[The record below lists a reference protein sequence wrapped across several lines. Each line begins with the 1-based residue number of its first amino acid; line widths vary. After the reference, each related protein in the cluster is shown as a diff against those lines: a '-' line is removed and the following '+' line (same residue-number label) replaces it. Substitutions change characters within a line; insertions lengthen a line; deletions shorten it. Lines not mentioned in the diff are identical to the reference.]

1 MAEAKQPPTALESAL
16 GLSFKNQALLGQAL
30 THASYANEHPEEVGD
45 SNERLEFLGDALIDL
60 VVAQELY
67 HRYPELAEGELTT
80 LRSAL
85 VRGETL
91 ARVARRL
98 GVGQHLLLG
107 QGEAASGGRDRDSN
121 LAGAMEALMGA
132 VLLDGGY
139 RVARSC
145 VLRVLRPELRRIA
158 QRGAPQDPKARLQEL
173 AHQRGLAL
181 PRYQVVGVEGPEHQR
196 RFVVQVF
203 LGDKVAGSGSDRRK
217 AGAEKQAAEAALQE
231 FP

>member
-30 THASYANEHPEEVGD
+30 THASYVNEHPEEVGD

-132 VLLDGGY
+132 VLMDGGY

-158 QRGAPQDPKARLQEL
+158 QMGAPQDPKARLQEL
-173 AHQRGLAL
+173 AHQRGLAP

-196 RFVVQVF
+196 HFVVQVF

-217 AGAEKQAAEAALQE
+217 AGAEKRAAEAALQGL
-231 FP
+231 P